1 MNKEHVTRRCVKEYP
16 LMLDKMTDR
25 YIAIDFETD
34 GRDSKN
40 GRVIEIGACLF
51 ENGKPTKK
59 FSSLV
64 HSVDYLPQF
73 ITELTGISLDMI
85 LHAPSEEKV
94 WKEFVKFLDGA
105 LCGRELIVAHNAG
118 FDTGFLKAG
127 LERLGYSGQIRYLDT
142 VHLSQKLLPYVS
154 GHALNKV
161 CEELQIELEHHH
173 RALDDAIA
181 CGMILSVLR
190 TDEDSLK
197 KYTKQAVA
205 KLTSKEMEVA
215 SIVFSMLIEQGIS
228 EKNFGIKKSSQG
240 IVSLYYENEFFH
252 YVIKDEHVYLLAN
265 LDALNKC
272 PWKWTFANQNECE
285 KGLFRLPI
293 HDVRQLDYFRSRI
306 VERAKKEKEETDR
319 EFARDPSLRTEWKYG
334 IQRQTFKKIKP
345 HLDLQKT
352 IVFDGKPC
360 KGRSIE
366 LLQPLFFEKSVNRL
380 FDLSDYEDGLIY
392 KFYLSKAVEARKQ
405 HQFKQ
410 AHAYLQRAYANGLRC
425 AEMYMEIANYYKYQD
440 KKHKE
445 IEWLITG
452 AKMMD
457 ALHLIKERQLLL
469 LRAGKLLCRKKTKKD
484 LIDE

>member
-1 MNKEHVTRRCVKEYP
+1 MNKEHVTRRCIKEYP
-16 LMLDKMTDR
+16 LTLDKITDR

-64 HSVDYLPQF
+64 HSVDHLPEF
-73 ITELTGISLDMI
+73 ITELTGISLDMV
-85 LHAPSEEKV
+85 LQAPPEEKV
-94 WKEFVKFLDGA
+94 WKEFVEFLGDA
-105 LCGRELIVAHNAG
+105 LYGQELIVAHNAG
-118 FDTGFLKAG
+118 FDTGFLKAT

-142 VHLSQKLLPYVS
+142 VHLSQVLLPYMS

-190 TDEDSLK
+190 DDEDSLK
-197 KYTKQAVA
+197 KYTKQAVP

-215 SIVFSMLIEQGIS
+215 SIVFSMLIEQGIF
-228 EKNFGIKKSSQG
+228 EKDLGIRKNSHG
-240 IVSLYYENEFFH
+240 IVSLYCEKEFFH
-252 YVIKDEHVYLLAN
+252 YVIKDERLYLLAN
-265 LDALNKC
+265 LDILNEC
-272 PWKWTFANQNECE
+272 PWKWSFANQSECE

-293 HDVRQLDYFRSRI
+293 HEVKQLDYFRSWI
-306 VERAKKEKEETDR
+306 IEQAKKGKEEMDR
-319 EFARDPSLRTEWKYG
+319 ELARDPSLKIEWMYG

-352 IVFDGKPC
+352 IEFDGKPC

-366 LLQPLFFEKSVNRL
+366 LLQPLLVEKSVDRL
-380 FDLSDYEDGLIY
+380 FDLSDYEDGLVY
-392 KFYLSKAVEARKQ
+392 KFYLNKAIEARKQ

-425 AEMYMEIANYYKYQD
+425 AEMYVEIANYYKYEH
-440 KKHKE
+440 KKSKE

-457 ALHLIKERQLLL
+457 SLHLIKERQLLL
-469 LRAGKLLCRKKTKKD
+469 LRAGKLLCKKTKED
-484 LIDE
+484 PIGE